1 MQSIAPPA
9 EGVYASAE
17 AAEATLH
24 AWTKAR
30 GYNVTRDA
38 IRRNAH
44 RVIMERLFRCDRGG
58 NPQNTRK
65 LTPAQRIRA
74 QRASKRI
81 GCPMRIKIR
90 AVDELHPYGPWKVV
104 YTRDGSTMHNHP
116 PSDDPLVH
124 ACHRRRARAT
134 LHAVPK
140 TVETRSGDRRQGL
153 LVSNASLKAATMAG
167 RKELGRDE
175 SVTTSQLHTLVRLLT
190 PESGTESS
198 SDPHRGWVCHPD
210 AAPRNGRRIGPPLLA
225 NKDVAWSHRDSSIKA
240 ERIPV
245 PKKTQHCLK

>member
-9 EGVYASAE
+9 ESVYASAE

-38 IRRNAH
+38 IRRNTD
-44 RVIMERLFRCDRGG
+44 RVIAERLFRCDRGG
-58 NPQNTRK
+58 KPQNTRK

-90 AVDELHPYGPWKVV
+90 AVDECQPHGPWKVV
-104 YTRDGSTMHNHP
+104 YTRDGSTMHNHA

-134 LHAVPK
+134 LQAVPK
-140 TVETRSGDRRQGL
+140 TVETRSVARTSANRRHGAL
-153 LVSNASLKAATMAG
+153 LVSSTSLSAATMAG
-167 RKELGRDE
+167 RKEFGCDK
-175 SVTTSQLHTLVRLLT
+175 SVATSQLHTLSRGQSRVRIIVAGGVVTLT
-190 PESGTESS
+190 LHHAMADGL
-198 SDPHRGWVCHPD
+198 
-210 AAPRNGRRIGPPLLA
+210 GRHLLA
-225 NKDVAWSHRDSSIKA
+225 NDVAWSHRVSSIKA
-240 ERIPV
+240 EMVPV
-245 PKKTQHCLK
+245 PKKTQHCL